1 MAALTPEKVISPA
14 SIGHFG
20 IRTTPEKFEQMVEW
34 HLNFFGGRAVL
45 RNEKAAFI
53 AWDDE
58 HHRMVIVN
66 DASHKPIPAEDRPRA
81 ATVYHIAF
89 TLNSLADLATSYE
102 QKRARGILPHWPVNH
117 GMSTSMYYTDPDGNE
132 FEMQVNNFDTSEEAL
147 AFMATD
153 EYRQN
158 PIGVDI
164 DVEELIRRIRSGED
178 EREIKKRPLIG
189 QRLSRYE
196 NSIYFRKPAEA

>member
-1 MAALTPEKVISPA
+1 MATPAEEKLISPA

-20 IRTTPEKFEQMVEW
+20 IRTTPDKFEAMVKW
-34 HLNFFGGRAVL
+34 HLDFFGGRCVL
-45 RNEKAAFI
+45 RNDKAAFI

-58 HHRMVIVN
+58 HHRMVIVQ
-66 DASHKPIPAEDRPRA
+66 DPSHVQITNRPTA

-102 QKRARGILPHWPVNH
+102 QKKARGILPHWPVNH
-117 GMSTSMYYTDPDGNE
+117 GMSTSMYYLDPDGNE

-147 AFMATD
+147 AFMATE
-153 EYRQN
+153 EYKQN

-164 DVEELIRRIRSGED
+164 DIDKFLGRVRSGED
-178 EREIKKRPLIG
+178 EATIKKRPVIG

-196 NSIYFRKPAEA
+196 NSIYFKKPVEAI